1 MADIAVIAL
10 DMDGTLL
17 SSDHQVTE
25 KTAGAIQQAR
35 KKGIEVILVTGR
47 HHMMAYPVH
56 HQLALDTPLICA
68 NGAYVFDTKSQQ
80 ITSGASLSDRQ
91 WQQLIPLIE
100 SLQLDAICHFSD
112 GIGHQPE
119 NEHVGR
125 VKKLV
130 HALPSNQRPHFI
142 EHESIAA
149 LCHTHTP
156 LWKIELSHATTSAID
171 EFIAALPSE
180 LAITYDRT
188 APNGLEIVNTGN
200 SKGNRLAEWVTHR
213 GLTLEQVIAFGDN
226 HNDISMFQ
234 QVGLGV
240 AMGNA
245 AAEIRQQAHFVTGT
259 NDNDGIAAAL
269 QRWVL

>member
-1 MADIAVIAL
+1 MANIAVIAL

-25 KTAGAIQQAR
+25 KTVNTLQQAR
-35 KKGIEVILVTGR
+35 EKGIEVILVTGR

-56 HQLALDTPLICA
+56 DQLALDTPLICA
-68 NGAYVFDTKSQQ
+68 NGAYVFDTHRQQ
-80 ITSGASLSDRQ
+80 ITTGAPLYDWQ
-91 WQQLIPLIE
+91 WQQLVPLIE
-100 SLQLDAICHFSD
+100 SHQLNAICHFSS

-119 NEHVGR
+119 NEHVDR

-130 HALPSNQRPHFI
+130 RVLPSHQRPHFI
-142 EHESIAA
+142 EHESIAT

-156 LWKIELSHATTSAID
+156 LWKIELSHPTVSAID
-171 EFIAALPSE
+171 KFIAALPDG
-180 LAITYDRT
+180 LAIAYDRT
-188 APNGLEIVNTGN
+188 APNGLEIVNAGN
-200 SKGNRLAEWVTHR
+200 SKGNRLAEWVTSR
-213 GLTLEQVIAFGDN
+213 GLMLEQVMAFGDN
-226 HNDISMFQ
+226 HNDISMFR

-245 AAEIRQQAHFVTGT
+245 TKEIQRQAHFVTAS
-259 NDNDGIAAAL
+259 NDHDGIAVAL